1 MRLSVI
7 FRDPIQPIRSQE
19 RVLKLKQ
26 SEQRVLPVRVGTLL
40 SRQCQQLLE
49 GNQADAI
56 HSKRE
61 KGPHLRANF
70 FTSHPLWKGGGDHTD
85 WAKLKSQEWGK
96 KKNNNDNVEDDP
108 KRVDAGCFF
117 LISKL
122 GNGDESCGQSRRNK

>member
-96 KKNNNDNVEDDP
+96 KIIIIMITWKMIQKGLMLGV
-108 KRVDAGCFF
+108 FF
-117 LISKL
+117 NI
-122 GNGDESCGQSRRNK
+122 QT

>member
-96 KKNNNDNVEDDP
+96 KIIIIMITWKMIQKGLMLGV
-108 KRVDAGCFF
+108 FF
-117 LISKL
+117 NI
-122 GNGDESCGQSRRNK
+122 QTWQWR